1 MKSIFSK
8 IVEAIEATEFQKSTF
23 KQKAI
28 KLCESIFNTFCQQGG
43 DFHIYR
49 SFSSEFLKVSV
60 IRNEDRTSILK
71 TLKATG
77 ILLCDEKFNAS
88 SNKTGRA
95 KGYKFNP
102 ELIKANGDFKVINP
116 TPPAKPT
123 GKSSNIFTTNLEDQ
137 EFKYSNSSIQFINN
151 FNKSIQYYICFPSLE
166 LLVNKGFQRST
177 FDPKIYDFIA
187 NFQLQRDQILIDEE
201 IKDPWITLKVDG
213 DGQRYSLD
221 TALKFAKSQNL
232 HLIQY
237 KDLCYIDEVDTFL
250 QRKTSDLKII
260 YRKSIFDIE
269 NGLIR
274 VSRNETNRRLD
285 YNLTNMKSDLID
297 FIRLDGEELV
307 EIDIANCQFSILNF
321 LFEQNLDETFSN
333 LCKSGKLYDYVA
345 KKLNITASEAKEK
358 MFRVAFDKVKL
369 EQDPIRLL
377 FPKTMAFID
386 GFKKKYGYKSL
397 SILLQNI
404 ESSIM
409 IDGILINL
417 IQKDFLLFP
426 IHDAFRVKKSQ
437 QEQIMKEIEAYF
449 QSIKFE
455 CLPRIKSKKNKI
467 KILYKGFKEV
477 EIEEITKEDI
487 QTFLNA
493 VETLNREWYGA
504 TEELLINMA
513 LFEPYKT
520 SYLYDKF
527 LRKKAD

>member
-1 MKSIFSK
+1 
-8 IVEAIEATEFQKSTF
+8 
-23 KQKAI
+23 
-28 KLCESIFNTFCQQGG
+28 
-43 DFHIYR
+43 
-49 SFSSEFLKVSV
+49 
-60 IRNEDRTSILK
+60 
-71 TLKATG
+71 
-77 ILLCDEKFNAS
+77 
-88 SNKTGRA
+88 
-95 KGYKFNP
+95 
-102 ELIKANGDFKVINP
+102 
-116 TPPAKPT
+116 
-123 GKSSNIFTTNLEDQ
+123 
-137 EFKYSNSSIQFINN
+137 
-151 FNKSIQYYICFPSLE
+151 
-166 LLVNKGFQRST
+166 
-177 FDPKIYDFIA
+177 
-187 NFQLQRDQILIDEE
+187 
-201 IKDPWITLKVDG
+201 
-213 DGQRYSLD
+213 
-221 TALKFAKSQNL
+221 
-232 HLIQY
+232 
-237 KDLCYIDEVDTFL
+237 
-250 QRKTSDLKII
+250 
-260 YRKSIFDIE
+260 
-269 NGLIR
+269 
-274 VSRNETNRRLD
+274 
-285 YNLTNMKSDLID
+285 
-297 FIRLDGEELV
+297 
-307 EIDIANCQFSILNF
+307 
-321 LFEQNLDETFSN
+321 
-333 LCKSGKLYDYVA
+333 
-345 KKLNITASEAKEK
+345 